1 MDVNTFIKAAES
13 GDLQKVKEYIDGGG
27 KVDAKNEVSRAIS
40 ILIMCLS
47 HHLKYLI
54 YSC

>member
-1 MDVNTFIKAAES
+1 
-13 GDLQKVKEYIDGGG
+13 
-27 KVDAKNEVSRAIS
+27 VSRAIS

-54 YSC
+54 YSCWVILELW